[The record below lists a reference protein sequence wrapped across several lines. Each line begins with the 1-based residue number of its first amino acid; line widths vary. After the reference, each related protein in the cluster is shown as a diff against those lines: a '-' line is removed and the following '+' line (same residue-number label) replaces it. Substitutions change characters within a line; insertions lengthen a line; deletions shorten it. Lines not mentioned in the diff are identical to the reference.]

1 MPDIIKGLK
10 EESLDRLSVTRGPEL
25 DLTANFSDPS
35 QIQAVLEMH
44 AHSYLGSDYV
54 RDTCELLERL
64 TCSYGG
70 RHRTDIVEI
79 GKSSTM
85 GFNPMG
91 VE

>member
-10 EESLDRLSVTRGPEL
+10 EQSLDRLSVTHGAEL
-25 DLTANFSDPS
+25 DLTANFTSPD
-35 QIQAVLEMH
+35 QISAVMEMH
-44 AHSYLGSDYV
+44 AHAYLGSNYV
-54 RDTCELLERL
+54 RDRCELLERL
-64 TCSYGG
+64 TASYMG

-79 GKSSTM
+79 GKSQTI